1 MDWLTDPFLLGF
13 QQRALVAGLLTVA
26 TTSIVGTWVVLRGM
40 SFIGDAL
47 AHGVL
52 PGIAAAVLVGFD
64 PLLGAVASAL
74 VMVAGIT
81 VVHRRVRLGED
92 AAIGLLFVG
101 MLALGVVLISRTS
114 SYAGSLTGILF
125 GDVLGVSRGDLAVL
139 AGAAVL
145 AAAVSVTWY
154 RPFLA
159 LSFNEAK
166 AEVLGLR
173 PRLAHG
179 VMLGLVTM
187 AVVTSF
193 STVGSNLVFGLL
205 IAPPATAS
213 LVTRRVPTMIL
224 TGIGFGALAVVAG
237 LVLSYHFDT
246 AGAATMALV
255 SVALFFV
262 VVAGRDLGRL
272 LSRLRIRG
280 GVPGRRASPTP

>member
-145 AAAVSVTWY
+145 AAAVSATWY